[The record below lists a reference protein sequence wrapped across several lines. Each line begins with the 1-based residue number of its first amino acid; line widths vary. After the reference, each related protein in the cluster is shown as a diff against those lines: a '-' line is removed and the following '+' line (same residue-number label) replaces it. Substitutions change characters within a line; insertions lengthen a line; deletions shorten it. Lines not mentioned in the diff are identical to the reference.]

1 MDVYYRGKMK
11 FIQYNQLI
19 IVNTKETTMNKQLT
33 EFKIPFA

>member
-19 IVNTKETTMNKQLT
+19 IVNTKETTMDKQLT
-33 EFKIPFA
+33 EFKTPFA